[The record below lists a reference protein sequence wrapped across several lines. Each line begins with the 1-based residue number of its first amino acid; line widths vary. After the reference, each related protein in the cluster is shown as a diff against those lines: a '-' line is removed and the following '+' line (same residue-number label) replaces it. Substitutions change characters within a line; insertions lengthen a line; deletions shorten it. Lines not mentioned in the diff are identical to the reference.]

1 MSLKLP
7 KIYKIGIL
15 SVISI
20 VVFSFTVFYSIQIV
34 TEENVK
40 NNLISEQIDR
50 QQIASKSLSQHIGSD
65 LTLVTAVLDGVTN
78 SIYMQD
84 ESLDPDRTSSIIN
97 EKYHSIDDIIDRIF
111 ILDKDDAVTA
121 NLSHQGTNLEVGSNF
136 SQREWVQEAK
146 NNLKPVFSKGFE

>member
-40 NNLISEQIDR
+40 NNLISEQINR
-50 QQIASKSLSQHIGSD
+50 QQVASKSLSQHIGSD
-65 LTLVTAVLDGVTN
+65 LTLVTAVLDGLAN

-84 ESLDPDRTSSIIN
+84 ENLDPEKTNSIIN
-97 EKYHSIDDIIDRIF
+97 EKYNSIDDIIDRIF
-111 ILDKDDAVTA
+111 ILDKDDVVT
-121 NLSHQGTNLEVGSNF
+121 TDCRIKE
-136 SQREWVQEAK
+136 
-146 NNLKPVFSKGFE
+146 PT

>member
-1 MSLKLP
+1 MFLKLP

-65 LTLVTAVLDGVTN
+65 LTLVTAVLDGLAN
-78 SIYMQD
+78 SIYLQD
-84 ESLDPDRTSSIIN
+84 ENLDPKITNSIIN
-97 EKYHSIDDIIDRIF
+97 EKYNSIGDIIDRIF
-111 ILDKDDAVTA
+111 ILDKNDVVTTDF
-121 NLSHQGTNLEVGSNF
+121 SHQGTNMNVGLNF
-136 SQREWVQEAK
+136 SQREWVEEAE
-146 NNLKPVFSKGFE
+146 LTWQLVQR

>member
-65 LTLVTAVLDGVTN
+65 LTLVTAVLDGLAN

-84 ESLDPDRTSSIIN
+84 ENLDP
-97 EKYHSIDDIIDRIF
+97 K
-111 ILDKDDAVTA
+111 
-121 NLSHQGTNLEVGSNF
+121 
-136 SQREWVQEAK
+136 K
-146 NNLKPVFSKGFE
+146 N